1 MLTKTSQ
8 LTQYK
13 ALSAISNILFPAP
26 KLDMNTVFMNRA
38 KTLLTLAL
46 NIEMDLHN
54 GDSSKVTLRGIRKW
68 LNLDNLVD
76 TLSNAFENSRI
87 TSETEELRKSFLL
100 SIPGLTYI
108 DGIFSV
114 KYRGDAEQFF
124 GYSAMYFARAF
135 DVMAGI
141 AEADH
146 NEADSVET
154 KHYLMS
160 VLAAA

>member
-1 MLTKTSQ
+1 MSQKTIPI
-8 LTQYK
+8 TQYK
-13 ALSAISNILFPAP
+13 ALSALSHILFPSP
-26 KLDMNTVFMNRA
+26 KADMNKVFLDRA
-38 KTLLTLAL
+38 KILLTLAP
-46 NIEMDLHN
+46 NIEMDLLN